1 MMGASNPVRRR
12 AVVHLERAGKKQK
25 APIWR
30 DASILL
36 SSPGKNGVEVNLGRI
51 SRIAEEGDAFFVP
64 GKVLG
69 TGVIGKKVTVGAFSF
84 SSGARSKIEA
94 SGGSALTV
102 EQFVKK
108 FPGGSGVR
116 LVR

>member
-1 MMGASNPVRRR
+1 MTSANPLLRST
-12 AVVHLERAGKKQK
+12 AVLLERAGKEQK
-25 APIWR
+25 AQIWR

-36 SSPGKNGVEVNLGRI
+36 SNPSRNKVQVNVGRI
-51 SRIAEEGDAFFVP
+51 ARLVEDGETVFVP

-69 TGVIGKKVTVGAFSF
+69 TGVLGKKVTVGAFAF
-84 SSGARSKIEA
+84 SEEAKSKIEL

-102 EQFVKK
+102 ELFLKK
-108 FPGGSGVR
+108 YPKGSGVK